1 MHVTIFVVFMG
12 KKSDN
17 LHTKGDNLTFFFQW
31 NLLMLHVEDDDDIMC
46 NKYNCEDIIKSTM
59 VSL

>member
-17 LHTKGDNLTFFFQW
+17 LHTKGDNLTFFFSMKFI
-31 NLLMLHVEDDDDIMC
+31 NVTC
-46 NKYNCEDIIKSTM
+46 
-59 VSL
+59 